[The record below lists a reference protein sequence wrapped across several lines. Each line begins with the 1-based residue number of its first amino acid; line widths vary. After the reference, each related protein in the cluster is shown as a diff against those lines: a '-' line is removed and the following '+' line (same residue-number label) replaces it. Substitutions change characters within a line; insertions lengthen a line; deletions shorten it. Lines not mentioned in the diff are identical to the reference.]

1 MRNLSLFW
9 HLFPLCMCIHRLLFL
24 FPFPFFFFLF
34 SFYLSLSLSLS
45 FFSSFSLF
53 HLIFSFRFLF
63 SIWFFS
69 LSLFRFLISLF
80 CVLFIFV
87 VLFDIIFSFFLFY
100 LWSLLLLLRVSISD
114 AICLFILLSF
124 VDIQS
129 RNTAGSISINMP
141 STHWMK
147 SIFVSPGLVSIKTAA
162 WRRWIYFIWSF
173 FFFFCCW
180 FVWVER
186 KKVETRWG
194 RWIDGTTDE
203 TEMKPGVGSQH
214 EIDAWNEEWKI
225 GVKTDASLTDAD
237 VGRKGHCH
245 VTRDNS
251 INVINRQTKQR

>member
-34 SFYLSLSLSLS
+34 SFYLSLSLSL
-45 FFSSFSLF
+45 FFFFFSLF

-173 FFFFCCW
+173 FFFAVVDLFGW
-180 FVWVER
+180 KER
-186 KKVETRWG
+186 RWRQGGGGGSTGPRTKPKWNPASDLNTKLTR
-194 RWIDGTTDE
+194 
-203 TEMKPGVGSQH
+203 EMK
-214 EIDAWNEEWKI
+214 NERL
-225 GVKTDASLTDAD
+225 A
-237 VGRKGHCH
+237 
-245 VTRDNS
+245 
-251 INVINRQTKQR
+251 